1 MKSRN
6 RAMLEKSISAM
17 IAAIE
22 TYNKP
27 DFKYREETF
36 SVLCINS
43 WELLFKAKV
52 LQLASNQVQSLYVK
66 ERRINKDGSKS
77 TKLYT
82 KTNRAGNP
90 MSVSMYEA
98 YRIVAEEYGVK
109 IDKAIKE
116 NLETLVEIR
125 DNSIHFM
132 NDDLNLALKI
142 QEIGTAS
149 LQNYLHLVQEWFGDV
164 LSRYN
169 FYLMPLSFFRDFDS
183 ASGQSLNANEK
194 KLLSYIKKAEEEY
207 EEGGDEAGNYNFA
220 LKIDLKFQKAK
231 GSDGAGIRVTSDPN
245 APAVRLAEEQIIE
258 KYPWNFRVLTTRL
271 KKRYSNFK
279 SNHDYHRIRRSLE
292 GDSKYCHSRLY
303 NPSKPEGGS
312 QKFYN
317 PNIVTEFDKHYEKS

>member
-52 LQLASNQVQSLYVK
+52 LQLASNQVQSLYIK
-66 ERRINKDGSKS
+66 ERRTNKGGNKS

-82 KTNRAGNP
+82 KTNRSGTP

-98 YRIVAEEYGVK
+98 YRIVVEEYGVK
-109 IDKAIKE
+109 IDKAVKE

-142 QEIGTAS
+142 QEIGTAA
-149 LQNYLHLVQEWFGDV
+149 LQNYLHLVREWFGDV

-169 FYLMPLSFFRDFDS
+169 FYIMPLSFFRDFDS
-183 ASGQSLNANEK
+183 ATGQSLNANEK
-194 KLLSYIKKAEEEY
+194 KLLSYIKRAEEEY
-207 EEGGDEAGNYNFA
+207 DDGGEEAGNYNLA
-220 LKIDLKFQKAK
+220 LKIDLKFQKTN
-231 GSDGAGIRVTSDPN
+231 GSDGVGVRVTNDPS
-245 APAVRLAEEQIIE
+245 APAVRLAEEQMIE
-258 KYPWNFRVLTTRL
+258 KFPWGFRVLTTRL

-292 GDSKYCHSRLY
+292 SNKKYCHARLY
-303 NPSKPEGGS
+303 NPSKPNGGS
-312 QKFYN
+312 QNFYN
-317 PNIVTEFDKHYEKS
+317 PNILTAFDKHYERS